1 MYLGV
6 GSSISRCGQARRVPR
21 GEIPEEERMST
32 NEHRPETIALH
43 GGQSPDPTTNARA
56 VPIYQTTSF
65 VFDDTEHAADLF
77 ALKQLGNIYTR
88 IMNPTWSVLE
98 QRLAQLEG
106 SGLVETPFAALALAS
121 GQAAVTY
128 SVLNVTRAGD
138 NIVAVST
145 LYGGTYNLFAHTLP
159 QYGIE
164 VRFVDPDRPEDL
176 AQHVDDKTR
185 LVFAET
191 IGNPRLNVVDIK
203 AWANAA
209 HAAGLPLAVDN
220 TVPTPVGC
228 QVLGLGADI
237 SIHSLT
243 KYIGGHGTS
252 IGGAII
258 DNGSFDW
265 AAQPDRFP
273 GLAKPDP
280 SYHGVVWTD
289 ALGPSAFIGRART
302 VLLRNTGAAL
312 SPFNAFLFLQ
322 GVETLP
328 LRMERHNQ
336 NAQAVAEH
344 LSNHPQ
350 IRWVNYPGLSNDP
363 YHEVAKRTLRGGY
376 GALVTFGIDG
386 GLEAGRTFIEGL
398 DLFSHLANIGDAKSL
413 AIHPATTTHSQLS
426 EEELETAGVTQDT
439 VRLAVG
445 IEHIDDILGD
455 VDQALAKARQPV
467 SA

>member
-1 MYLGV
+1 MYGGV
-6 GSSISRCGQARRVPR
+6 GASISRCGQARRVPR
-21 GEIPEEERMST
+21 GRIPEEERMST
-32 NEHRPETIALH
+32 NGHRPETIALH

-228 QVLGLGADI
+228 QVLELGADI

-289 ALGPSAFIGRART
+289 ALGPSAYIGRVRT

-350 IRWVNYPGLSNDP
+350 VKWVNYPGLSNDP

-398 DLFSHLANIGDAKSL
+398 GLFSHLANIGDAKSL
-413 AIHPATTTHSQLS
+413 AIHPATTTHSQLN